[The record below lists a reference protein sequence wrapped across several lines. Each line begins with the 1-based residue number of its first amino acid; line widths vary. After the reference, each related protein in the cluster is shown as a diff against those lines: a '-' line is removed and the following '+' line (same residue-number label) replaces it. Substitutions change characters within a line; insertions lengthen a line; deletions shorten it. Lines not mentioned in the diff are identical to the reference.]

1 MPTQICVQNFQEIH
15 ATMNKTKEQYHN
27 LCIEFEKQKKQ
38 LDPQQLAQYQPQIS
52 SSNLLIQSNP
62 NSINTSLISS
72 NNSPANVPQ
81 IPGLLIQ
88 NNNPNNQQNLAALS
102 TTSDRLVSLA
112 SSISVS
118 KVIENILTLHKR
130 NKPQ

>member
-1 MPTQICVQNFQEIH
+1 MPTQICEQNFQENH